1 MFRKQP
7 TARVETHALH
17 WADLPHF
24 MRLVGRGVLLDSAL
38 MTTLDGDTPQESP
51 LAPLLPTRTTHTYV
65 THGAKQTALGQFR
78 LLRHEPATPRA
89 HLTYLAPRAL
99 AQADESACL
108 QLLDDLTA
116 AAGRR
121 EAHSL
126 NAEVDE
132 RSPLFET
139 MRRAGF
145 AVYARQELWRCAGGV
160 NGAGGEPSLPWQRA
174 RAGDR
179 TEMRQLLRS
188 LVPPML
194 LQALEQPADHAGW
207 LYREGEQVL
216 AILAL
221 RRGRR
226 AHSLLPYIHPRL
238 AGRVPALLR
247 GALALTSAKQPC
259 YLTVRRYQD
268 WWGETLPA
276 LGFTLKAQQAVLVR
290 HITASI
296 RSARFADDL
305 LEALEKGITPAL
317 EIRARRP
324 ALERSA
330 RRSA

>member
-1 MFRKQP
+1 
-7 TARVETHALH
+7 
-17 WADLPHF
+17 

-51 LAPLLPTRTTHTYV
+51 LATLLPTRPTHTFV

-78 LLRHEPATPRA
+78 LARREHTAPRA

-99 AQADESACL
+99 AQSDESACL
-108 QLLDDLTA
+108 QLLDALTA
-116 AAGRR
+116 AAGQR

-145 AVYARQELWRCAGGV
+145 AVYARQELWRCGGGA
-160 NGAGGEPSLPWQRA
+160 NGGDEPGLPWQRA

-194 LQALEQPADHAGW
+194 LQALEQPAEQAGW
-207 LYREGEQVL
+207 LYREGGQVL

-226 AHSLLPYIHPRL
+226 AQSLLPYIHPRL
-238 AGRVPALLR
+238 AGRVSALLR
-247 GALALTSAKQPC
+247 GALALTSARVPR
-259 YLTVRRYQD
+259 YLTLRRYQD
-268 WWGETLPA
+268 WWGGSLPE
-276 LGFTLKAQQAVLVR
+276 LGFTLRAQQAVLVR
-290 HITASI
+290 YITASV
-296 RSARFADDL
+296 RTEHFAEDW

-317 EIRARRP
+317 EIRIRRP
-324 ALERSA
+324 SWGWNV